1 MTENNTNNQN
11 INNNQNT
18 GRQSIGDKF
27 KNKMQKKKESHFK
40 SVQKGSIL
48 YYFYKF
54 LAFLYDL
61 IEEIQNMLSTAVDK
75 QQKANNNDGGEDY

>member
-61 IEEIQNMLSTAVDK
+61 IEEIQNMLSTAIDK
-75 QQKANNNDGGEDY
+75 QQKANNNNGGEDY

>member
-1 MTENNTNNQN
+1 MTENNNQN
-11 INNNQNT
+11 NNNQNT

>member
-18 GRQSIGDKF
+18 GRQSMGDKF